1 MAWSSISPRTAGPVV
16 LAALLLLTTT
26 LAAAQSEG
34 LRYEAF
40 PVERAFRSPV
50 ADPAAPRVYLSRIN
64 VSREAGKF
72 QGAGAGI
79 GYTLGL
85 LRVGGERPDDG
96 WQLGVF
102 GSIDS
107 IFDLD
112 LPGDALVNTDYRI
125 GLPLAWRHG
134 AFSARGRVYHQSSHL
149 GDELILGG
157 NAPPRINLSFQ
168 AVDLLVAWEYEG
180 LRLYGGGSH
189 VIASSTDLYRGNGG
203 QAGFDYVSSSS
214 ILPYTRL
221 TGGVDVKWLEA
232 TDWRKGASV
241 KAGVMLGRFTPDR
254 RGFTV
259 LAEYYDGFA
268 PFGQF
273 FMEDLRYYGVAVQF
287 DF

>member
-1 MAWSSISPRTAGPVV
+1 MAWSSISLRTAGQAL
-16 LAALLLLTTT
+16 LAAC
-26 LAAAQSEG
+26 LAIIASPATAQSE
-34 LRYEAF
+34 LRYEVF
-40 PVERAFRSPV
+40 PIGGGFRSPV

-64 VSREAGKF
+64 VTRDAGKF
-72 QGAGAGI
+72 QAAGAGI
-79 GYTLGL
+79 GYDLGL
-85 LRVGGERPDDG
+85 IRLSGDRPDDG

-112 LPGDALVNTDYRI
+112 LTSDALVNTDYRI

-168 AVDLLVAWEYEG
+168 AADLLLAWEYGG

-189 VIASSTDLYRGNGG
+189 VIASSTDLYKGNGA
-203 QAGFDYVSSSS
+203 QAGFDYVASSS

-232 TDWRKGASV
+232 TDWRTGTSV

-254 RGFTV
+254 RGFTIF
-259 LAEYYDGFA
+259 AEYYDGFA

-273 FMEDLRYYGVAVQF
+273 FMEDLRYYGVTAQF